1 MTKKTMDEDS
11 STEEDSIKASVA
23 AVQLLRSAHAHFN
36 H

>member
-11 STEEDSIKASVA
+11 STEDSIKASVA